1 MQMNKLIAVSAAA
14 LMLSSVCISCTSK
27 KEKGSSSESAA
38 EITTVKEET
47 DPVGKERVDINDYIT
62 SGTPAPALWR
72 AYDPE
77 TGNELYLMG
86 TIHVVSEDTFPLPD
100 YIMEAYDK
108 CDGIAVEYD
117 INTLQSDFSLMQEY
131 LMGMVYTDGTT
142 IKDHISE
149 ETYEKA
155 KACLKDMGFYNSLL
169 DSYMPG
175 FWLSQIEASALL
187 DIDNMTS
194 EGVDSTFISYAEND
208 GKEVVSIETLQ
219 IQTQAVTGF
228 SDELADYML
237 SETVDEYGSADE
249 LAEEFAQQ
257 YNSWASGDID
267 ALATLYT
274 HHWCNYVPTLEDK
287 LLAGRQCVLIQLV
300 RSQFVIVAEQADAVV
315 GVCMGGI
322 NHDGKAPVVELWKDD
337 YERTFAAATERAKTA
352 DPALEGSLFG
362 DWRELQKADRFIASG
377 SPYGES
383 ELNLFMVEPWL
394 KGQGVGHAMFEQMR
408 ALLREGGATRFF
420 LMTDT
425 ASDFE
430 YYERHGMH
438 LIERYPDDPDD
449 PDCWAALMYGGDL

>member
-14 LMLSSVCISCTSK
+14 LMLSSVCVSCTSK

-62 SGTPAPALWR
+62 SGTPDPALWR

-100 YIMEAYDK
+100 YIMEVYDK

-117 INTLQSDFSLMQEY
+117 VNALQSDFSLMQEY

-208 GKEVVSIETLQ
+208 GKEVVSIDTLQ

-267 ALATLYT
+267 ALAEDADEYELPDELLDDYADYMDVILYDRNRGMAEKAAEFLENGD
-274 HHWCNYVPTLEDK
+274 NYFFMVGSMHFAGDRGVDD
-287 LLAGRQCVLIQLV
+287 LLA
-300 RSQFVIVAEQADAVV
+300 E
-315 GVCMGGI
+315 MGYT
-322 NHDGKAPVVELWKDD
+322 V
-337 YERTFAAATERAKTA
+337 ERAA
-352 DPALEGSLFG
+352 
-362 DWRELQKADRFIASG
+362 
-377 SPYGES
+377 
-383 ELNLFMVEPWL
+383 
-394 KGQGVGHAMFEQMR
+394 
-408 ALLREGGATRFF
+408 
-420 LMTDT
+420 
-425 ASDFE
+425 
-430 YYERHGMH
+430 
-438 LIERYPDDPDD
+438 
-449 PDCWAALMYGGDL
+449 